1 MALRDGTG
9 SWGKEKKKERCREG
23 RCLKPGRYS
32 PLHVF
37 SREDIT
43 QAGGLFLSQFVRGL
57 KQEDCLELEGSLG
70 HCVSQSHKKP
80 LPQEALLVS
89 LSFILRS
96 VVTNCVC

>member
-23 RCLKPGRYS
+23 RWRVGLKPGRYS

-57 KQEDCLELEGSLG
+57 KQEDCFELDRSQPRPLCES
-70 HCVSQSHKKP
+70 VS
-80 LPQEALLVS
+80 
-89 LSFILRS
+89 
-96 VVTNCVC
+96 